1 MRIPVPVIDKQG
13 SGRRREGSYDLTLRR
28 TDPAAQCSP
37 PLPLDVQKVRPP
49 SSGQD
54 WNRAQLT
61 ISEDVNVEELEKMA
75 EKAHTTNGR
84 PNKECLRSA
93 RNGSGEKDWTK
104 HLLAWSAG
112 RSKRGAKKMLVPVER
127 ERKRRGVAK
136 QNRNKSRRRRSSTY
150 TRLCPRKF
158 RKT

>member
-1 MRIPVPVIDKQG
+1 MIDKQG

-28 TDPAAQCSP
+28 IDPAAQCS
-37 PLPLDVQKVRPP
+37 LYYLTMCKKVGPP

-75 EKAHTTNGR
+75 EIAHTTNGR
-84 PNKECLRSA
+84 PKKECLRSA
-93 RNGSGEKDWTK
+93 RHGSGLKERTK

-127 ERKRRGVAK
+127 ERQRRGVAK

-150 TRLCPRKF
+150 TRLCPRKI

>member
-1 MRIPVPVIDKQG
+1 MIDKQG

-28 TDPAAQCSP
+28 IDPAAQCS
-37 PLPLDVQKVRPP
+37 LYYLTVCKKVGPP

-61 ISEDVNVEELEKMA
+61 ISEVVNVEELEKMA
-75 EKAHTTNGR
+75 EIAHTTNGKTKER
-84 PNKECLRSA
+84 VSKECKTWQRREGVDKTS
-93 RNGSGEKDWTK
+93 SCI
-104 HLLAWSAG
+104 
-112 RSKRGAKKMLVPVER
+112 GAQEDRREERRKMLVPVER

-150 TRLCPRKF
+150 TRLCPRKI
-158 RKT
+158 R